1 MITYTIQ
8 DDEVTVELA
17 RWDGR
22 NVLLHFNDE
31 EEAYYLSFEVAEGL
45 HALLGKLLYKD

>member
-1 MITYTIQ
+1 MTSFSIQ
-8 DDEVTVELA
+8 DDEVAIELC
-17 RWDGR
+17 RDGR